1 MWSTTIVA
9 RKGNEDEAVAREKR
23 LVTLELEDMVRERKG
38 KERAS
43 EFIYINDLVQQK
55 LLLGVNLYY

>member
-1 MWSTTIVA
+1 MWSTTSVA